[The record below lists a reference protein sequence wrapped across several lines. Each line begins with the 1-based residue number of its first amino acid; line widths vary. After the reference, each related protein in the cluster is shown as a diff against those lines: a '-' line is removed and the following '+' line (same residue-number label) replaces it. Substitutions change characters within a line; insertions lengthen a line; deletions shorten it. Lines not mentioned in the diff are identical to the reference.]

1 MGQIQERHE
10 VGNWASGGMRRSNP
24 VTGEAARCGEAIYA
38 HLHVV
43 SGCEDIKGSR
53 DRNYLD

>member
-53 DRNYLD
+53 DYLD